1 MAKIKELEHAINRV
15 LDHQLGMR
23 NYRKNRLVSGKL
35 YEAYVFGL
43 CLRAICELNAMPRF
57 RGISGHPNPFIFRGA
72 PGKIGSKSKNYGYVE
87 FEMNDHEFE
96 LHAGVE
102 FRGTSGMTHE
112 LDVCI
117 MRAPDAQ
124 MCRELNDDPAP
135 ASLVGGW
142 ECKFYG
148 GNLHKS
154 LGRAFVGLVADLGS
168 NFRLSGLCSNSSHLQ
183 LRDYFQAQ
191 RRPFPHFELTPLDS
205 SNEHIFVNKIKGEL
219 KKMTAS

>member
-1 MAKIKELEHAINRV
+1 MASIQELTNSIDKILE
-15 LDHQLGMR
+15 HQLGTR
-23 NYRKNRLVSGKL
+23 IYQKNRLVSGKL

-43 CLRAICELNAMPRF
+43 CLKAIRELNVVPVF
-57 RGISGHPNPFIFRGA
+57 CGINGDPNPFIFRGA
-72 PGKIGSKSKNYGYVE
+72 PGKISSRLKNYGYVK
-87 FEMNDHEFE
+87 FEINDHEFE
-96 LHAGVE
+96 LHSGIE

-117 MRAPDAQ
+117 MRASDAQ
-124 MCRELNDDPAP
+124 SCRESNEDPAP

-154 LGRAFVGLVADLGS
+154 LGRAFVGLVSDMGS

-191 RRPFPHFELTPLDS
+191 RRPFPHFELTPLES
-205 SNEHIFVNKIKGEL
+205 SNEQIFVNQIKGEL